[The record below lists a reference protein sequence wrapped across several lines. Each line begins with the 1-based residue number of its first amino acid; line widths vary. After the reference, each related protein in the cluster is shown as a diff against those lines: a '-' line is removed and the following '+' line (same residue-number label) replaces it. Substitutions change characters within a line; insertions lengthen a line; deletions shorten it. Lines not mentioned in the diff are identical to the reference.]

1 MKRTLPYLLAA
12 FCAFFMACEPEEQRF
27 TFDQNAQL
35 RFSTDTVFFDTIFS
49 TVGSITQ
56 RLRVFNDNDNAVN
69 ISNISLGRATDS
81 EYTIAIN
88 GQKGNAFEDVR
99 LLGQDSMLVL
109 VEVTI
114 DPRDEN
120 LPFIVQDSIVFE
132 TNNNLQDVKLISFG
146 QDANFLM
153 DSVLTCNT
161 TWTADRP
168 YVIFNS
174 VLVDSLCQLTIE
186 EGTRIFSNT
195 GSFIFVQ
202 GTIKVNG
209 QPDGRVL
216 FTNDRQDEDFENAP
230 GQWGGLIFL
239 EGSKDNEIQ
248 YADIRNAQIGI
259 RLGAP
264 DDDDIPEVVIGNTRI
279 ENMSNTGILT
289 FTSDLYAYN
298 TLVNNCAIAAVA
310 NFAGG
315 NYRYEHCTF
324 ANFSFDFFRQDP
336 SVVFS
341 DNVVLADNSILE
353 ADLNVQVF
361 NTIIWGSLS
370 DELTLSSTGNND
382 FILSVVNSLI
392 RTTDE
397 GLDINNNILNLDP
410 LFFDPRE
417 FDYSLDTLSPAKDSG
432 LDILITNDI
441 EGRERDQLPDIGAFE
456 RIEE

>member
-1 MKRTLPYLLAA
+1 
-12 FCAFFMACEPEEQRF
+12 MACEPEEQRF